1 MQTEL
6 IHVGF
11 DNHIALNRV
20 LAVAA
25 PGSAPV
31 KRMVQRGKEERRAI
45 DLTSG
50 RRTKAVLVLDDDW
63 VALIPIPPD
72 LRGARLLAARAGAG
86 GVSEP
91 AARSDQSEEARESE
105 PPPLLVVL
113 SGRRASA
120 RTR

>member
-11 DNHIALNRV
+11 DNYIALNRV
-20 LAVAA
+20 LAVGA
-25 PGSAPV
+25 PSSAPM

-63 VALIPIPPD
+63 VALLPITP
-72 LRGARLLAARAGAG
+72 
-86 GVSEP
+86 ETF
-91 AARSDQSEEARESE
+91 
-105 PPPLLVVL
+105 
-113 SGRRASA
+113 SGRVFSLHGPVHEN
-120 RTR
+120 

>member
-1 MQTEL
+1 MRTEL

-11 DNHIALNRV
+11 DSYVALHRV

-31 KRMVQRGKEERRAI
+31 KRIVQHGKERRRAV

-63 VALIPIPPD
+63 VALIPITPETFAG
-72 LRGARLLAARAGAG
+72 RVAAAREFGATG
-86 GVSEP
+86 
-91 AARSDQSEEARESE
+91 
-105 PPPLLVVL
+105 
-113 SGRRASA
+113 
-120 RTR
+120 